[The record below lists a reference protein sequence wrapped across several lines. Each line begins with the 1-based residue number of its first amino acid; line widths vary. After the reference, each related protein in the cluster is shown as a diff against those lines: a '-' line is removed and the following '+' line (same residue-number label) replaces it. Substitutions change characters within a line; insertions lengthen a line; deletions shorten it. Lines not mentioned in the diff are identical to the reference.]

1 MKTQIAVVA
10 ALAALVATPALAAH
24 KKGHKHHRR
33 PAEVVV
39 QPPVQPMYYGQFVFG
54 HDPNPNNVYAGNRY
68 VGSDPDPNV
77 RTRLLYD
84 YYMINR

>member
-1 MKTQIAVVA
+1 MKTTIAVAVT
-10 ALAALVATPALAAH
+10 LAAFVATPAFAAH
-24 KKGHKHHRR
+24 KKGHKHRR
-33 PAEVVV
+33 AAVVV
-39 QPPVQPMYYGQFVFG
+39 VEPQVQPRYYGQFVFG

-68 VGSDPDPNV
+68 VGTDPDPNV